1 MPSTAGLLFLA
12 HKKSLQRKELSL
24 EKERAEPNFMFGGQ
38 QVCADASV
46 TELGIADIY
55 GGTHEHYQN

>member
-1 MPSTAGLLFLA
+1 MPSTGRSCALA
-12 HKKSLQRKELSL
+12 HKKSLQKKELSL

-38 QVCADASV
+38 QICADASV